1 MPTDLNPNVK
11 SAGQC
16 STHNLESWKICQ
28 VDKRDCEFKYQT
40 LSFFKVKQIKWQR
53 ERLAVWQISL
63 AQCVNINLW
72 TIADVVNIGST
83 DEFVVL
89 EF

>member
-1 MPTDLNPNVK
+1 MSTSLNPNVK
-11 SAGQC
+11 SAGQY
-16 STHNLESWKICQ
+16 STRSLESWKIRQ
-28 VDKRDCEFKYQT
+28 VDKRVVSSNT
-40 LSFFKVKQIKWQR
+40 RLGLFFKVKQIKTSGVTDI
-53 ERLAVWQISL
+53 AGAMCYS
-63 AQCVNINLW
+63 VNINLW